1 MIFSVTQ
8 ELNEQFQLNGEFSVS
23 ELSGTPASGGVPAS
37 PSTGAEFFYSSQL
50 IGSSLFIENDITIFG
65 MRYSDL
71 QNVDSYSVDLN
82 TRIPITRDLRINPR
96 VRIDYRKNKT
106 SGGDRVNIRPL
117 VRLDYRWKRWLRFEL
132 EGGREWINETVIGD
146 SQKSTNYFF
155 SLGARAFF

>member
-1 MIFSVTQ
+1 M
-8 ELNEQFQLNGEFSVS
+8 
-23 ELSGTPASGGVPAS
+23 
-37 PSTGAEFFYSSQL
+37 
-50 IGSSLFIENDITIFG
+50 ENDITIFG
-65 MRYSDL
+65 LRYSDL

-82 TRIPITRDLRINPR
+82 TRFPLTRDLRINPR
-96 VRIDYRKNKT
+96 VRIDYRKNKND
-106 SGGDRVNIRPL
+106 GGDRVNIRPL